1 MKILVGYDGSNSAM
15 DAVKLAVIHA
25 RAFDAQVLAVNSKRG
40 GKETSP
46 KEIKAAEDQL
56 AYIESFLAD
65 KEISH
70 KTHLLVRGLDPGE
83 DIVRFASE
91 NFVEEIVI
99 GIKRRSKV
107 GKLLFGSNAQYI
119 ILNANCPVVTIR

>member
-1 MKILVGYDGSNSAM
+1 MKILVGYDGSNAAM

-25 RAFDAQVLAVNSKRG
+25 KAFKAELLVVNSLKG
-40 GKETSP
+40 GKENSP
-46 KEIKAAEDQL
+46 EEIKVAEEQL
-56 AYIESFLAD
+56 AYIDTFLAD
-65 KEISH
+65 KEVGH
-70 KTHLLVRGLDPGE
+70 QTHLLVRGMSPGE

-91 NFVEEIVI
+91 NFVEEILI

-107 GKLLFGSNAQYI
+107 GKLLFGSNAQYV

>member
-1 MKILVGYDGSNSAM
+1 MNILVGYDGSNAAM

-25 RAFDAQVLAVNSKRG
+25 RAFDAQLLIVNSLKG
-40 GKETSP
+40 GKESSP
-46 KEIKAAEDQL
+46 EEIKTAEEQL
-56 AYIESFLAD
+56 AYIESFLAE
-65 KEISH
+65 KKIAF
-70 KTHLLVRGLDPGE
+70 KTHLLVRGMSPGE

>member
-1 MKILVGYDGSNSAM
+1 MKILVGYDGSNAAM

-25 RAFDAQVLAVNSKRG
+25 EAFDGQLLVVNSLKG
-40 GKETSP
+40 GKENSP
-46 KEIKAAEDQL
+46 KEIQTAEEQL
-56 AYIESFLAD
+56 AYIDSFLAD
-65 KEISH
+65 K
-70 KTHLLVRGLDPGE
+70 KVAFQTHLLVRGMSPGE

-91 NFVEEIVI
+91 NFVEEIII

-119 ILNANCPVVTIR
+119 ILKANCPVVTIR